1 MRLKVFFIFLMSNL
15 LLSLAGKVTLNE
27 YGRIIHQTDH
37 ITTEYVYEDQE
48 YYIYLDNLKLVGN
61 VLYPLQHGYLTLVTE
76 HENIPTWLRLYDK
89 NGTLLSYKK
98 LPKVINLTL
107 SQNRRFAAFF
117 TGDFLQVLDTA
128 TADFLSYDGSVQFA
142 VDNSG
147 IALYSDLSNCI
158 HYRDNKYPVSGIIR
172 TVLFQNDI
180 PLIITKH
187 DVFKIDDTLQKIKS
201 YEEEIFQARIIE
213 NSLYLVLKKNSNFSL
228 HRFIDSQRS
237 EVITEI
243 KFERESNRIHE
254 PIYAPLNYGEEN
266 HPFKIGN
273 SYAEIQQYGS
283 DPYLHPG
290 VDFLGDDFQE
300 VYAVHDGFVKA
311 ILTTGGAPYWRV
323 AISNEDISAE
333 TQGYL
338 YAHLN
343 ESSITVNIGDEVQA
357 GDLLGTLYPWNYYD
371 FTHIHFA
378 RIFCSGQIWS
388 GNWWTTENTLL
399 DVINI
404 QDTIPPVFENALG
417 EDKFAFRSLDGDY
430 LSPYGLQGEFDI
442 IVKCHDIANSDW
454 KIDIHD
460 LSYSLHPYN
469 DPDSTVFQKFAFV
482 YDFDLD
488 TYINSTVDLMIL
500 NTIYSRDA
508 TCYSIGNYEMRE
520 YYHIITNSDGD
531 SLITQE
537 DADECFDSSQFAD
550 GLYFFK
556 VKARDASLNTTVDS
570 MMVNFNN
577 GVWAGNQLPK
587 PDIQLYNYPNPFN
600 PSTTIHFDT
609 NTLHEMLQIEIYN
622 PKGQKVKSF
631 FITPTTDQRIN
642 SVVWDG
648 TDDNNQ
654 PVSSGIYLY
663 KLKTGS
669 FEKTDKMIL
678 IK

>member
-1 MRLKVFFIFLMSNL
+1 MSNL
-15 LLSLAGKVTLNE
+15 LLSLAGEVTLNE
-27 YGRIIHQTDH
+27 YGRIIHQTEH
-37 ITTEYVYEDQE
+37 ITAEYIYEDQE
-48 YYIYLDNLKLVGN
+48 YYIYLDDLKLVGN
-61 VLYPLQHGYLTLVTE
+61 VLYPLQLGYLTLVTE
-76 HENIPTWLRLYDK
+76 HENLPTWLRLYDE

-128 TADFLSYDGSVQFA
+128 TADILSYDASVQFA

-147 IALYSDLSNCI
+147 IALYSDLSNCV
-158 HYRDNKYPVSGIIR
+158 HYRDSEYAVSGMIR

-187 DVFKIDDTLQKIKS
+187 DVYKIDDTLQKIKS
-201 YEEEIFQARIIE
+201 YEEEIFQAKIIE

-228 HRFIDSQRS
+228 HRFMHSQRS
-237 EVITEI
+237 EVINEI

-254 PIYAPLNYGEEN
+254 PIYAPLNYGEEDY
-266 HPFKIGN
+266 PFQIGN
-273 SYAEIQQYGS
+273 SYGEIQQYGT

-311 ILTTGGAPYWRV
+311 VLTTGGAPYWRV
-323 AISNEDISAE
+323 AISNEDTSAE

-343 ESSITVNIGDEVQA
+343 DSSITVNIGDEVQA

-378 RIFCSGQIWS
+378 RIKDE
-388 GNWWTTENTLL
+388 GNFWTGAWWTVDNPLV

-404 QDTIPPVFENALG
+404 QDSIPPVFENALG
-417 EDKFAFRSLDGDY
+417 EDKFAFRTADGEY
-430 LSPYGLQGEFDI
+430 LSPFSLQGEFDI
-442 IVKCHDIANSDW
+442 IVKCHDLCNSDW
-454 KIDIHD
+454 RIDVWDI
-460 LSYSLHPYN
+460 SFSLHSHN
-469 DPDSTVFQKFAFV
+469 SPDSTLYELFSYK
-482 YDFDLD
+482 YDMLLD
-488 TYINSTVDLMIL
+488 HYFGNYYTNLAL
-500 NTIYSRDA
+500 NTIYSQDA
-508 TCYSIGNYEMRE
+508 VCPSVGNYEMRD

-531 SLITQE
+531 SLITE
-537 DADECFDSSQFAD
+537 NDEPQIFDSSQFAD
-550 GLYFFK
+550 GMYFFK
-556 VKARDASLNTTVDS
+556 VRVRDASLNTTVDS
-570 MMVNFNN
+570 MMIYFDN
-577 GVWAGNQLPK
+577 GVSAGNDLPEQE
-587 PDIQLYNYPNPFN
+587 ISLTNYPNPFN
-600 PSTTIHFDT
+600 PSTTISFSLTTEITEDT
-609 NTLHEMLQIEIYN
+609 ELVIYN
-622 PKGQKVKSF
+622 LKGQKVRTLDCCNSF
-631 FITPTTDQRIN
+631 AANARDSRSTY
-642 SVVWDG
+642 SVIWNG

-669 FEKTDKMIL
+669 FEKTNKMVL
-678 IK
+678 MK